1 MVDIKIKDIRVL
13 PGSLDLKNNAG
24 KSLSEILGQLQSG
37 SIVKGLVVGTT
48 PKGEAIFH
56 TAHGRFAAKNDIN
69 LVRGDTISLKL
80 AHENKDLSGTIV
92 SVNDKKRDNTTPVK
106 LSLPSALDNTKP
118 VLSTDKTSNAVSFS
132 NNSNIPKN
140 INGEISYLN
149 LSKMDKNAPL
159 FRVLNSTT
167 TPESNKISI
176 SLNVVSNKQVSNAA
190 FTISGEVSGNTK
202 DGSQLIKTNFGVI
215 LSKST
220 NMLVGQKLNLEITS
234 VNNQS
239 LANSTS
245 RGVNDFLFSANKNWP
260 LLKSLVQTVQGSNT
274 PRAQSSSIISNSSIA
289 QQSNLANSMISKT
302 STDISGV
309 KTAPSQQSSTSA
321 INVDTKT
328 PSSNQSANISRT
340 DIQTGSKSPNT
351 STLAVPSGEQITGK
365 TMAQEAFIGTK
376 ELIANAEKLQ
386 TIVPRNIKSRNR
398 TDSSNK
404 EEVQFLRR
412 SSAEQK
418 NNNHVQATHD
428 KDKASINSI
437 IKNLGQHEEIRKLSS
452 ELINL
457 KELILPSIREGETPE
472 KWQTVFIPFY
482 NGRSVEDHEVKI
494 QRSSEHFLRFMI
506 DVNLLDNPMQIDGL
520 IKFENDNKTPR
531 SFDLNVRSK
540 KILDPHIQSYITDI
554 YLLNQNLSGVRGALA
569 IEQQDF

>member
-1 MVDIKIKDIRVL
+1 M
-13 PGSLDLKNNAG
+13 
-24 KSLSEILGQLQSG
+24 QSG

-92 SVNDKKRDNTTPVK
+92 SVNDKKRDNTAPVK

-118 VLSTDKTSNAVSFS
+118 ALSTDKASNAVSFS

-176 SLNVVSNKQVSNAA
+176 SLNVVSNKQVSNVA

-215 LSKST
+215 LSKNT

-245 RGVNDFLFSANKNWP
+245 RSVNDFLFSANKNWP
-260 LLKSLVQTVQGSNT
+260 LLKSLVQTVQRSNT
-274 PRAQSSSIISNSSIA
+274 PGAQSSSIISNGSIA

-302 STDISGV
+302 STDISSV
-309 KTAPSQQSSTSA
+309 KAVPSQQSSTSA

-351 STLAVPSGEQITGK
+351 STLVAPSGEQITGK

-398 TDSSNK
+398 TDSSSK

-418 NNNHVQATHD
+418 NNNHVQATPD

-482 NGRSVEDHEVKI
+482 NGRNVEDHEVKI

-540 KILDPHIQSYITDI
+540 KLLDPHIQSYITDI